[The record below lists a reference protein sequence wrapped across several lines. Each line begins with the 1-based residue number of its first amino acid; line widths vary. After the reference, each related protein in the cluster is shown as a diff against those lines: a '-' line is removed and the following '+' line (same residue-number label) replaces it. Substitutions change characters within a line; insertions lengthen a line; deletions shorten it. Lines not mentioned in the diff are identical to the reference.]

1 MNEYAQPDRVPDAVQ
16 AEMAGALREADEKEE
31 EGKRKREFEK
41 DRTLNRKLGEQD
53 ADAEL
58 KRLEQAQRRMT
69 TRPMSSFI
77 PGNYDWL
84 WEDRIPMGE
93 ITALGGKAGVGKS
106 TLLATWAAWITTG
119 KMRGKFYGQCRDVLY
134 IPNEDSV
141 EKGLLPRLMAAGA
154 DLDRVH
160 KPDIMALDAEQP
172 IILPED
178 CDRLIEACREH
189 DAVAVIIDPLSSN
202 MSDKDRNRPEVRQ
215 SYERLRRAAER
226 ANIAIIGNG
235 HVRKGGG
242 ADLLEA
248 FMGSSEIGNVLRAA
262 LGVIADPDSD
272 VRQYIVSQ
280 CKNNYGPDD
289 LKSYVYR
296 IAKKEMYTNYGI
308 IKSSYLDWQ
317 ESTDRQVNDLMA
329 DSMKGETNSSECGL
343 WLKDYLTMNGT
354 ATRKDIM
361 SDAKKEGFAEHIVKS
376 AARKLHVQ
384 FKFTGFPKTS
394 VWSLPVQSADTD
406 TSQNSGK
413 IGV

>member
-1 MNEYAQPDRVPDAVQ
+1 VSYEQPDKPYELLIEQDR
-16 AEMAGALREADEKEE
+16 AEEERQRKAEFEAERLRARREADRLVAEE
-31 EGKRKREFEK
+31 ES
-41 DRTLNRKLGEQD
+41 
-53 ADAEL
+53 
-58 KRLEQAQRRMT
+58 AQRRMVL
-69 TRPMSSFI
+69 RPLSSFK

-106 TLLATWAAWITTG
+106 TLLATFAAWITQG
-119 KMRGKFYGQCRDVLY
+119 KMRGNFYGQPRDVLY

-160 KPDIMALDAEQP
+160 KPDIMAIDAEQP

-178 CDRLIEACREH
+178 CDRLIDACNAVS
-189 DAVAVIIDPLSSN
+189 AVAVIIDPLSSN

-226 ANIAIIGNG
+226 ANIAILGNG
-235 HVRKGGG
+235 HLRKGGG

-262 LGVIADPDSD
+262 LGVVVDPDSD
-272 VRQYIVSQ
+272 EPQYILSQ
-280 CKNNYGPDD
+280 CKNNYGPNN

-296 IAKKEMYTNYGI
+296 IMPKEMWTEYGS

-317 ESTDRQVNDLMA
+317 ESTERQVNDLLSE
-329 DSMKGETNSSECGL
+329 SMKGESSSSECSV
-343 WLKDYLTMNGT
+343 WLKDYLTMNGS
-354 ATRKDIM
+354 AARKDIM
-361 SDAKKEGFAEHIVKS
+361 ADARKEGFAEHIVK
-376 AARKLHVQ
+376 AAGRKLHVQ
-384 FKFTGFPKTS
+384 FKYAGFPKTS
-394 VWSLPVQSADTD
+394 VWSLPLNQTVTD
-406 TSQNSGK
+406 MNQNSQNMAD
-413 IGV
+413 

>member
-1 MNEYAQPDRVPDAVQ
+1 MDYEQPDKPYELMIEQDR
-16 AEMAGALREADEKEE
+16 AEEEQIAKIAFEAD
-31 EGKRKREFEK
+31 RA
-41 DRTLNRKLGEQD
+41 LARKLGDKQ
-53 ADAEL
+53 AEE
-58 KRLEQAQRRMT
+58 KVKEAEQAARRMV
-69 TRPMSSFI
+69 TRPMSSFV
-77 PGNYDWL
+77 PGNYQWL
-84 WEDRIPMGE
+84 WEDRIPLGE

-106 TLLATWAAWITTG
+106 TLLATWTAWITQG
-119 KMRGKFYGQCRDVLY
+119 KMRGSFYEQPRDVLY

-160 KPDIMALDAEQP
+160 KPDIMSVDAEQP

-178 CDRLIEACREH
+178 CERLIEACREH

-235 HVRKGGG
+235 HLRKGGG

-262 LGVIADPDSD
+262 LGVVPDPDSD
-272 VRQYIVSQ
+272 ELQYILSQ
-280 CKNNYGPDD
+280 CKNNYGPGG

-296 IAKKEMYTNYGI
+296 IVSKEMWTDYGT
-308 IKSSYLDWQ
+308 IKTSCLDWQ
-317 ESTDRQVNDLMA
+317 ESTDRQVNDIMA
-329 DSMKGETNSSECGL
+329 ETMKGESNSGECSL

-354 ATRKDIM
+354 AARKDIM
-361 SDAKKEGFAEHIVKS
+361 TDARKEGFAEHIVKS

-384 FKFTGFPKTS
+384 YQYTGFPKTS
-394 VWSLPVQSADTD
+394 VWSLPNSQTTTD
-406 TSQNSGK
+406 MNGNSGK
-413 IGV
+413 SAD

>member
-1 MNEYAQPDRVPDAVQ
+1 VSYEQPDKPYELLIEQDR
-16 AEMAGALREADEKEE
+16 AEEERQRKAEFEAERLRARREADRLVAEE
-31 EGKRKREFEK
+31 ESS
-41 DRTLNRKLGEQD
+41 
-53 ADAEL
+53 
-58 KRLEQAQRRMT
+58 QRRMV

-106 TLLATWAAWITTG
+106 TLLATFAAWITQG
-119 KMRGKFYGQCRDVLY
+119 KMRGNFYGQPRNVLY

-154 DLDRVH
+154 DLDRIF
-160 KPDIMALDAEQP
+160 KPDIMHIDVEQP

-178 CDRLIEACREH
+178 CDRLIDTCNAHE
-189 DAVAVIIDPLSSN
+189 AVAVIIDPLSSN

-226 ANIAIIGNG
+226 ANIAILGNG
-235 HVRKGGG
+235 HIRKGGG

-262 LGVIADPDSD
+262 LGVVVDPDSD
-272 VRQYIVSQ
+272 ERQYILSQ

-296 IAKKEMYTNYGI
+296 IQRKEMWTEYGT
-308 IKSSYLDWQ
+308 IKTSCLEWQ
-317 ESTDRQVNDLMA
+317 ESTDRQVNDIMSETL
-329 DSMKGETNSSECGL
+329 KGETNTGECTL
-343 WLKDYLTMNGT
+343 WLKDYLTMNGS
-354 ATRKDIM
+354 ASRKDTM
-361 SDAKKEGFAEHIVKS
+361 SDAKKEGFAEHIVKA

-384 FKFTGFPKTS
+384 FKYVGFPKTS
-394 VWSLPVQSADTD
+394 VWSLPSNQAVTD
-406 TSQNSGK
+406 MNQNSQNMAD
-413 IGV
+413 